1 MRSTI
6 DEVSKNHIIQED
18 MEYCANCKSFD
29 VRKLKDKTVMV
40 TGATG
45 FIGRQT
51 VLALL
56 CMSRIHDL
64 NIKVIAMVR
73 NSAKAQ
79 NIFKDVISDEN
90 FLLLVQDI
98 TESVKTDLK
107 TDYIIHC
114 ANPVNSKFFV
124 EKPVETIDSIVTGT
138 KNILEFAKNQ
148 KVSSVVYLSSMEVY
162 GIIDIPIIKE
172 NDYGFIDPL
181 NVRSSYSE
189 GKRLAELM
197 CYSYFKEYDVPV
209 KTVRLSQVFGAGLD
223 YDDSRVLS
231 QFVRSVIEDKDI
243 VLHTEGKSV
252 LTNCYISDTINGILT
267 VMLKGESGESYNLAN
282 PKNVFSIREIAQMLV
297 DMGNNSKLVFDIGD
311 TSKYR
316 PDTILKLDTSKINSL
331 GWHAQIGLREMMT
344 RTISSYVEREKD
356 E

>member
-1 MRSTI
+1 MYGAVE
-6 DEVSKNHIIQED
+6 EVSSNHIIQED
-18 MEYCANCKSFD
+18 LEYSANCKSFD
-29 VRKLKDKTVMV
+29 IQNLKNKTVMV

-51 VLALL
+51 VLTML
-56 CMSRIHDL
+56 CMNKVHNL

-73 NSAKAQ
+73 NSAKAE
-79 NIFKDVISDEN
+79 NIFKDVIKDEN
-90 FLLLVQDI
+90 LILLVQDI
-98 TESVKTDLK
+98 TENVKTDIK

-148 KVSSVVYLSSMEVY
+148 KVNSVVYLSSMEVY
-162 GIIDIPIIKE
+162 GIIDLPVIKE

-189 GKRLAELM
+189 GKRLAELL
-197 CYSYFKEYDVPV
+197 CYSYCKEYDVPV
-209 KTVRLSQVFGAGLD
+209 KIIRLSQVFGAGLD

-267 VMLKGESGESYNLAN
+267 VMLKGTNGESYNLAN
-282 PKNVFSIREIAQMLV
+282 PKNVFSIKEIAQMLV
-297 DMGNNSKLVFDIGD
+297 DMSNNSKLIFDIKD

-316 PDTILKLDTSKINSL
+316 PDTILKLDTTKINSL
-331 GWHAQIGLREMMT
+331 GWHAQIGLKEMME
-344 RTISSYVEREKD
+344 RTISSYVEREKY